1 MGRITRGTILFIG
14 IFLFYSCNNTG
25 KQKETNTTTVQNK
38 IIQQSDGTISM
49 KVDNAECYQD
59 NANPSSNTA
68 EWSVLVSKSGR
79 FNVWLS
85 SATKDTTDLKYDN
98 SVMLSIL
105 DNRIEARPAC
115 DKIIRNSSDVAYPYF
130 RADSFIGSLYIQDTG
145 LFNIQIISEKIVTK
159 EIRKAESLGSDNSK
173 LLSVFLTPITQ

>member
-1 MGRITRGTILFIG
+1 
-14 IFLFYSCNNTG
+14 
-25 KQKETNTTTVQNK
+25 
-38 IIQQSDGTISM
+38 
-49 KVDNAECYQD
+49 
-59 NANPSSNTA
+59 
-68 EWSVLVSKSGR
+68 
-79 FNVWLS
+79 
-85 SATKDTTDLKYDN
+85 LKYDN

-115 DKIIRNSSDVAYPYF
+115 DKIIRNSSDVDYPYF

-173 LLSVFLTPITQ
+173 LLSVFSDTDYPVILTARKEFLKLLALRYIVDFGVQKI